1 MSFKFVGMSKAR
13 KQLKAMPDKALRA
26 LGEAVFIEGQK
37 IRTEALSR
45 VPVDLGTLKSSI
57 FVDRPVYKGPIVSVT
72 IGAGGQAAA
81 YAAAV
86 HEYPSAASPPS
97 WVGANVTFSAR
108 KGKGP
113 KFISNPVQEAE
124 RGFGRRVGRTLERRL
139 I

>member
-1 MSFKFVGMSKAR
+1 MSFKFTGMGKAR
-13 KQLKAMPDKALRA
+13 KQLKAMPDKAIRA
-26 LGEAVFIEGQK
+26 LSQAVFIEGEK
-37 IRTEALSR
+37 IRTEALLR

-57 FVDRPVYKGPIVSVT
+57 FVDKPVIKGPIVSVT

-97 WVGANVTFSAR
+97 WVGKEVKFSAR

-124 RGFGRRVGRTLERRL
+124 SGFGRRVGRTLERRL